1 MEKSIKEIDK
11 IIKEKLI
18 NYEEDPS
25 PEFWSRLNGRLSRP
39 RLISGILFFLV
50 LMVGMLFWLI
60 MPELDAEI
68 VSEQILI
75 DNYTITNTNSKQEKN
90 KEIEN
95 NSEEQKINEKVI
107 THSSVKTQDNVNT
120 ESEQTELT
128 KSVVEK
134 SKKTDIILSDPAKQN
149 TEIIFD
155 YGNRIN
161 HLESKSISKITYEDK
176 NQNHLSKKEIEFGS
190 NSSVNNMYSCS
201 RFSLSLELGRNVSW
215 KSLSGDSQYQNFI
228 DYREANEE
236 RTANTVFGIKFNYHL
251 KNWVFS
257 TGLNYTTI
265 GEKINYNINETVVDP
280 EGGYFNVDT
289 LWASIYDQNGNW
301 VPMIIGYDKT
311 WVEEYKN
318 ENYTIENINTY
329 SYFEIPVLIGYSF
342 HKGNFTVRPSMG
354 VSLGLLFSANGKL
367 PTINPPEFSELSNE
381 SNYLKPVIG
390 NLIFDLSLEYLLNE
404 NYGLFIKPFYNK
416 GLNSIYQNYPL
427 SGNYNNAGIKIG
439 VSICIQ

>member
-1 MEKSIKEIDK
+1 MEKSIKEIDN
-11 IIKEKLI
+11 IIKDKLI

-25 PEFWSRLNGRLSRP
+25 PKFWSRLNGRLARP
-39 RLISGILFFLV
+39 RILSALIFIVILMSGLLYY
-50 LMVGMLFWLI
+50 ML

-68 VSEQILI
+68 VAEQISI
-75 DNYTITNTNSKQEKN
+75 NTITNIIEQQEN
-90 KEIEN
+90 D
-95 NSEEQKINEKVI
+95 QKIVNSLSEKQKVSEKVI
-107 THSSVKTQDNVNT
+107 TQSSIRDQENTNIENEQTGVTKGIVENDKKTLIV
-120 ESEQTELT
+120 ESESEGQVDE
-128 KSVVEK
+128 
-134 SKKTDIILSDPAKQN
+134 IILNDGS
-149 TEIIFD
+149 
-155 YGNRIN
+155 RIN
-161 HLESKSISKITYEDK
+161 LIVPKSISNITYDDK
-176 NQNHLSKKEIEFGS
+176 NQNQFSKKEIEFGS
-190 NSSVNNMYSCS
+190 NSLVNNTYSCS
-201 RFSLSLELGRNVSW
+201 RFSLSLELGRNISW

-236 RTANTVFGIKFNYHL
+236 IIANTVFGMKFNYHL

-280 EGGYFNVDT
+280 DGGYFNVDT
-289 LWASIYDQNGNW
+289 LWASIYDQHGNW
-301 VPMIIGYDKT
+301 VPMIIGYNKT

-342 HKGNFTVRPSMG
+342 HKGNFTVRPSVG
-354 VSLGLLFSANGKL
+354 LSLGLLFSASGKL
-367 PTINPPEFSELSNE
+367 PNINPPEFSELSNE

-404 NYGLFIKPFYNK
+404 NYGIFIKPFYNK

-439 VSICIQ
+439 VNICIQ